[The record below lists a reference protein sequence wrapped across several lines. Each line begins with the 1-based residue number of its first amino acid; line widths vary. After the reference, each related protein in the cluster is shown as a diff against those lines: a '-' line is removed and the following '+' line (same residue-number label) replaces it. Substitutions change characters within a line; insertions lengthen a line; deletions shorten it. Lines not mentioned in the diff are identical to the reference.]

1 MDGTTQQKLI
11 QVSEMI
17 VRSQKVAVFTG
28 AGVSTESGI
37 PDFRSAGGIWSR
49 FDPEDFT
56 IQRFLASAESRRKQW
71 QLLLGDGFF
80 GEAEPNA
87 AHNAIAALER
97 MEKLSCVITQNIDGL
112 HQLAGNSPELVFEL
126 HGNMKNL
133 RCLGCQA
140 RYPLSEIRKRYIPGG
155 DPPDCEKCG
164 GILKP
169 EVVFFGEA
177 LPERVMEQSMYH
189 AANCDLFIVIGSSL
203 VVYPA
208 AYIPLYAKE
217 GGARLL
223 IINRDET
230 PYDHL
235 ADVVINGGAGETMTG
250 IMTEVIRLSRH

>member
-1 MDGTTQQKLI
+1 MDGSTQERIIK
-11 QVSEMI
+11 VSEMI
-17 VRSQKVAVFTG
+17 VQSRRLAVFTG

-37 PDFRSAGGIWSR
+37 PDFRGAGGIWSR

-56 IQRFLASAESRRKQW
+56 IQRFLSSAESRRKQW

-80 GEAEPNA
+80 GEAQPNA
-87 AHNAIAALER
+87 AHNAIAELER

-112 HQLAGNSPELVFEL
+112 HQLAGNSTELVFEL
-126 HGNMKNL
+126 HGNMKTL

-140 RYPLSEIRKRYIPGG
+140 RYPLDEIRKRYIPGG
-155 DPPDCEKCG
+155 DPPDCERCG
-164 GILKP
+164 SILKP

-189 AANCDLFIVIGSSL
+189 AGNCDMVIVIGSSL

-208 AYIPLYAKE
+208 AYIPLYARE
-217 GGARLL
+217 SGARLV
-223 IINRDET
+223 IVNRDDT

-235 ADVVINGGAGETMTG
+235 AEVVINSGAGETMTG
-250 IMTEVIRLSRH
+250 IMREVKRLLRH